1 MNKSLFW
8 MKHICG
14 HNREYL
20 EAAQLFAET
29 KIPELVV
36 QNG

>member
-1 MNKSLFW
+1 MNKSILC

-20 EAAQLFAET
+20 EAAQLLAET

-36 QNG
+36 